1 MRRIIY
7 ALCLFFAFSL
17 YSSGF
22 TLDDVVKA
30 LERNSSHLKDM
41 SCEVVVETD
50 LGNEVKVQRMRLW
63 SKGEKLRMEMD
74 GGMCMVMDGERV
86 MMETSQGRSV
96 MPMGFGDSKDAL
108 PSGVDVQGR
117 FSEFLRENDAR
128 VLSCKGNRVTIE
140 LVPRE
145 FNPFATRM
153 EMVVDMDRG
162 VVVEQCIYSNYGTSR
177 MEMEY
182 RKVNG
187 VWVISS
193 VKSWVPVPGGKVVK
207 TRIEYRNVKINQGL
221 KDELFY
227 IPEGGN
233 EERK

>member
-7 ALCLFFAFSL
+7 ALCLFFGFSL
-17 YSSGF
+17 YTSGF

-50 LGNEVKVQRMRLW
+50 LGNEVKVQRMKLW

-96 MPMGFGDSKDAL
+96 MPMGFG
-108 PSGVDVQGR
+108 GR
-117 FSEFLRENDAR
+117 
-128 VLSCKGNRVTIE
+128 
-140 LVPRE
+140 
-145 FNPFATRM
+145 
-153 EMVVDMDRG
+153 
-162 VVVEQCIYSNYGTSR
+162 
-177 MEMEY
+177 
-182 RKVNG
+182 
-187 VWVISS
+187 
-193 VKSWVPVPGGKVVK
+193 VVK